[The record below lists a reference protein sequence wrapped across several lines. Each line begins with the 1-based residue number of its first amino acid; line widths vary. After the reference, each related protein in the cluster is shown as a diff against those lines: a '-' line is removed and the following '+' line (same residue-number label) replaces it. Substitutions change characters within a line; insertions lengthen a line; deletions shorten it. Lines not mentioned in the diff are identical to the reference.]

1 MKKVFVFFTLRL
13 LFILIIAVLAVKFT
27 PYKGFFPYKE
37 NLPLYQL
44 PSFLYSFANFDGLH
58 YLSIAKEN
66 YHQYQQV
73 FFPLYPILIRFF
85 SGLFKGNYLIS
96 GLFISNLSFLIGLLM
111 LYNLSKLSQDF
122 NFNWTLLFLLSF
134 PTAFF
139 FNSVYTEGLFFMLF
153 STTLYLLKKK
163 SYLSA
168 GLTAALSSSSRLIGI
183 LLFLPFIFSFNRK
196 IDKRIIFAVCP
207 FIGIFIFMV
216 YLLKTTGDPFY
227 FFHAQSSLR
236 LGRST
241 NFILLPQ
248 VYFRYLKIF
257 FLSQFNFQY
266 LIALSEFASFTFFFI
281 ICLIDLV
288 QNIKKKNYFYVSIVC
303 FSLLNILIPSLTG
316 TFLSM
321 PRFALFSITV
331 FFYLSRLKSR
341 VVKSSLL
348 IFFGLLQTIFLS
360 FFIQGYFIS

>member
-1 MKKVFVFFTLRL
+1 MKKVFVFFTWRL
-13 LFILIIAVLAVKFT
+13 LFILIIAVLAVKFI
-27 PYKGFFPYKE
+27 PYKGSFPYKE

-58 YLSIAKEN
+58 YLSIAKKN
-66 YHQYQQV
+66 YQQYQQV

-96 GLFISNLSFLIGLLM
+96 GLFISNFSFLIGLLM
-111 LYNLSKLSQDF
+111 LYNLSKLSHDF
-122 NFNWTLLFLLSF
+122 NFNWTLLSLLSF

-163 SYLSA
+163 SYLLA
-168 GLTAALSSSSRLIGI
+168 GFTAALSSITKLIGI

-227 FFHAQSSLR
+227 FFHAQSSFN
-236 LGRST
+236 RST

-257 FLSQFNFQY
+257 FLSQFSFQY
-266 LIALSEFASFTFFFI
+266 LIALSEFTLFTFILI
-281 ICLIDLV
+281 ICSIDLI
-288 QNIKKKNYFYVSIVC
+288 QTIKIKKKNYFYLSIVC
-303 FSLLNILIPSLTG
+303 FSILNILIPSSTG
-316 TFLSM
+316 TFSSI
-321 PRFALFSITV
+321 PRYGLFSISV
-331 FFYLSRLKSR
+331 FFYLSRLKNKT
-341 VVKSSLL
+341 VKSLIL